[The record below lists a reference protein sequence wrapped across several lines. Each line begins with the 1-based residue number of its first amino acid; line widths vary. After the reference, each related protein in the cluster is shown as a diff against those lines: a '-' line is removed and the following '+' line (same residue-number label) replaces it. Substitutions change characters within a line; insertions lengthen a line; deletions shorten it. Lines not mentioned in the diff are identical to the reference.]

1 MPLLISSRVTILCAV
16 IFSPSSVVAIIR
28 QFLFCGVAFENSS
41 RTVTS
46 HRFIISTMSSSRKR
60 FSSKESGTTFPSAR
74 AHATEN
80 NIE

>member
-46 HRFIISTMSSSRKR
+46 HRFIISIMSSSRKR
-60 FSSKESGTTFPSAR
+60 FPQKSQEQLFHQQGHMQLKIT
-74 AHATEN
+74 
-80 NIE
+80 